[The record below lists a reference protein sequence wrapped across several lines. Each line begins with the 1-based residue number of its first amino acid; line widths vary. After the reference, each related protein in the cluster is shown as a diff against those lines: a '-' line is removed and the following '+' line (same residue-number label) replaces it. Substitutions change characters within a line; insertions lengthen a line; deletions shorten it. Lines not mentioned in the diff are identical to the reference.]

1 MLSARASGFAW
12 NKRSL
17 RLFSRYGIEGAWAFD
32 PCLISRQTVD
42 DMRNDYSRHLAVTD
56 EPDSKDSWRHGSAM
70 NLHLDCEYGAGK
82 SAGSSLHA
90 WSLGRLDMLDGHF
103 AHMSLAPLADRDDS
117 WLFLKLVMNGTLHIE
132 QGGEARC
139 IGPGEIVLVES
150 SQAYRQSFGE
160 QTDMIALRFPS
171 QALKERG
178 LRHALRGLITPDMS
192 AADAR
197 AIGELV
203 MSIAAQGGETSAGL
217 RYRQGDQL
225 LELIDLLIDDPA
237 ALTRARSGDATLF
250 RAKRF
255 IAQNLRNPELTL
267 PLIAAAVC
275 VSDAHLSRL
284 FRGEGQSVMRYVWES
299 RLALAADMLRRA
311 GRDEREGRGD
321 RGRLQ
326 IGDIA
331 HRCGFSTPAHFSR
344 AFRERYG
351 VAPREALA
359 ANGCEA
365 AVLFGAARTHG
376 A

>member
-1 MLSARASGFAW
+1 M
-12 NKRSL
+12 
-17 RLFSRYGIEGAWAFD
+17 
-32 PCLISRQTVD
+32 Q
-42 DMRNDYSRHLAVTD
+42 NDYSRHLAVTD
-56 EPDSKDSWRHGSAM
+56 EPDSKDSWRHRSAM
-70 NLHLDCEYGAGK
+70 NLQLDCEYGPGE
-82 SAGSSLHA
+82 SAGSRLHA
-90 WSLGRLDMLDGHF
+90 WSLGRLDMLDGRF
-103 AHMSLAPLADRDDS
+103 AHMSLAPLADRSDS
-117 WLFLKLVMNGTLHIE
+117 WLYLKVVMNGMLHIE
-132 QGGEARC
+132 QGGQARRV
-139 IGPGEIVLVES
+139 GPGEIVLVES
-150 SQAYRQSFGE
+150 SQTYRQSFGE

-171 QALKERG
+171 HALSERG
-178 LRHALRGLITPDMS
+178 LRHKLRGLITPDMS
-192 AADAR
+192 AADTR

-203 MSIAAQGGETSAGL
+203 TSIAAQRGETSAAL

-225 LELIDLLIDDPA
+225 LELIDLLVDDPA

-267 PLIAAAVC
+267 PLIAAAVY

-311 GRDEREGRGD
+311 GLGERDGRSN

-344 AFRERYG
+344 AFRDRYG
-351 VAPREALA
+351 VSPREALSA
-359 ANGCEA
+359 DGCEA
-365 AVLFGAARTHG
+365 AVWFGATRTHG